1 MRLSTRPAAMRDE
14 ARAEAGGGADGEG
27 GRGARGEY
35 PPPEREHWRQAA
47 CVFPTPLCVSAGQTV
62 TKVSNVL

>member
-1 MRLSTRPAAMRDE
+1 MRDE

-27 GRGARGEY
+27 GRGAREKY

-47 CVFPTPLCVSAGQTV
+47 CVFPTPLLVSAGQTAI
-62 TKVSNVL
+62 KVSKVSIVSKFS